1 MYTKLRGTSVLR
13 LIIGIL
19 AVLTI
24 FPTAAHGYNHNNHL
38 HAARCVRL
46 QPLNAFRSSSNRFIP
61 PLMEEKLAQGQIT
74 PNDLERMFG
83 LTESDVE
90 VSGMEVKQHR

>member
-1 MYTKLRGTSVLR
+1 
-13 LIIGIL
+13 
-19 AVLTI
+19 
-24 FPTAAHGYNHNNHL
+24 
-38 HAARCVRL
+38 
-46 QPLNAFRSSSNRFIP
+46 
-61 PLMEEKLAQGQIT
+61 MEEKLAQGQIT